1 MIAESSGVR
10 PHDVEFW
17 CERAK
22 YAHYSAF
29 FKMNQMTEFSDSPAT
44 IAIVGAGIAGLA
56 CARVLAEAGHRVT
69 VFEKSRG
76 VGGRTSTRRADGW
89 QADHGAQYFTAQ
101 HPAFAAEVARWVAS
115 GAAAPWAARVA
126 SIGSLG
132 PRELLA
138 PAQRYVGV
146 PGMTAPARHL
156 SAGIETVLKTTIT
169 ELMRD
174 EQGWRLISAEQG
186 ALAVHYDVVIVAVPA
201 PQAVPLLRRAEPG
214 LAVIA
219 QRTEMRPA
227 WAVMAQCGHLPDPGF
242 DAAFVNFGPLGWIAH
257 DTSKPGRT
265 GVSTWVLHA
274 TPEWSQAHLEAS
286 PERIT
291 RTLLDAFRDIV
302 GATADTATAH
312 RWRYAEL
319 APSSVAAPGRFAW
332 RAGPRIGL
340 CGDWLGGGKIEG
352 AWLSGTGLGSAVA
365 DTLITR

>member
-1 MIAESSGVR
+1 
-10 PHDVEFW
+10 
-17 CERAK
+17 
-22 YAHYSAF
+22 
-29 FKMNQMTEFSDSPAT
+29 MTAFSDSPAT

-156 SAGIETVLKTTIT
+156 SAGIETVLETTIT
-169 ELMRD
+169 ELRRD

-186 ALAVHYDVVIVAVPA
+186 ALAVHHDVVIVAVPA

-274 TPEWSQAHLEAS
+274 TPEWSQAHLEAP
-286 PERIT
+286 PEQIT

-319 APSSVAAPGRFAW
+319 ASSSVAAPGRFAW

>member
-1 MIAESSGVR
+1 
-10 PHDVEFW
+10 
-17 CERAK
+17 
-22 YAHYSAF
+22 
-29 FKMNQMTEFSDSPAT
+29 MNQMTAFSDSPAT

-156 SAGIETVLKTTIT
+156 SAGIETVLETTIT
-169 ELMRD
+169 ELRRD

-186 ALAVHYDVVIVAVPA
+186 ALAVHHDVVIVAVPA

-274 TPEWSQAHLEAS
+274 TPEWSQAHLEAP
-286 PERIT
+286 PEQIT

>member
-1 MIAESSGVR
+1 
-10 PHDVEFW
+10 
-17 CERAK
+17 
-22 YAHYSAF
+22 
-29 FKMNQMTEFSDSPAT
+29 MNQMTAFSDSPTT

-56 CARVLAEAGHRVT
+56 CARVLAEAGHQVT

-156 SAGIETVLKTTIT
+156 SAGIKTVLETTIT
-169 ELMRD
+169 ELMHD
-174 EQGWRLISAEQG
+174 EQGWRLISAERG
-186 ALAVHYDVVIVAVPA
+186 ALAVHHDVVIVAVPA

-274 TPEWSQAHLEAS
+274 TPEWSQAHLEAP

-319 APSSVAAPGRFAW
+319 ASSSVAAPGRFAW

>member
-1 MIAESSGVR
+1 
-10 PHDVEFW
+10 
-17 CERAK
+17 
-22 YAHYSAF
+22 
-29 FKMNQMTEFSDSPAT
+29 MNQMTAFSDSPAT

-156 SAGIETVLKTTIT
+156 SAGIETVLETTIT
-169 ELMRD
+169 ELRRD

-186 ALAVHYDVVIVAVPA
+186 ALAVHHDVVIVAVPA

-274 TPEWSQAHLEAS
+274 TPEWSQAHLEAP
-286 PERIT
+286 PEQIT

-352 AWLSGTGLGSAVA
+352 AWLSGTGLGGAVA

>member
-1 MIAESSGVR
+1 
-10 PHDVEFW
+10 
-17 CERAK
+17 
-22 YAHYSAF
+22 
-29 FKMNQMTEFSDSPAT
+29 MTAFSDSSST

-156 SAGIETVLKTTIT
+156 SVGIETVLETTIT
-169 ELMRD
+169 ELMHD
-174 EQGWRLISAEQG
+174 EQGWRLISAERG
-186 ALAVHYDVVIVAVPA
+186 ALAVHHDVVIVAVPA

-274 TPEWSQAHLEAS
+274 TPEWSQAHLEAP

-365 DTLITR
+365 DTLITH

>member
-1 MIAESSGVR
+1 
-10 PHDVEFW
+10 
-17 CERAK
+17 
-22 YAHYSAF
+22 
-29 FKMNQMTEFSDSPAT
+29 MNQMTAFSDSPAT

-156 SAGIETVLKTTIT
+156 SAGIETVLETTIT
-169 ELMRD
+169 ELRRD

-186 ALAVHYDVVIVAVPA
+186 ALAVHHDVVIVAVPA

-274 TPEWSQAHLEAS
+274 TPEWSQAHLEAP
-286 PERIT
+286 PEQIT

-319 APSSVAAPGRFAW
+319 ASSSVAAPGRFAW

>member
-1 MIAESSGVR
+1 
-10 PHDVEFW
+10 
-17 CERAK
+17 
-22 YAHYSAF
+22 
-29 FKMNQMTEFSDSPAT
+29 MTAFSDSPTT

-56 CARVLAEAGHRVT
+56 CARVLAEAGHQVT

-156 SAGIETVLKTTIT
+156 SAGIKTVLETTIT
-169 ELMRD
+169 ELMHD
-174 EQGWRLISAEQG
+174 EQGWRLISAERG
-186 ALAVHYDVVIVAVPA
+186 ALAVHHDVVIVAVPA

-274 TPEWSQAHLEAS
+274 TPEWSQAHLEAP

-319 APSSVAAPGRFAW
+319 ASSSVAAPGRFAW

>member
-1 MIAESSGVR
+1 
-10 PHDVEFW
+10 
-17 CERAK
+17 
-22 YAHYSAF
+22 
-29 FKMNQMTEFSDSPAT
+29 MNQTTAFSDSPAT

-169 ELMRD
+169 ELMHD

>member
-1 MIAESSGVR
+1 
-10 PHDVEFW
+10 
-17 CERAK
+17 
-22 YAHYSAF
+22 
-29 FKMNQMTEFSDSPAT
+29 MTEFSDSPAT

-274 TPEWSQAHLEAS
+274 TPEWSQAHLEAP

-302 GATADTATAH
+302 GATADTAIAH

>member
-1 MIAESSGVR
+1 
-10 PHDVEFW
+10 
-17 CERAK
+17 
-22 YAHYSAF
+22 
-29 FKMNQMTEFSDSPAT
+29 MNQMTAFSDSPAT

-156 SAGIETVLKTTIT
+156 SAGIETVLETTIT
-169 ELMRD
+169 ELMHD
-174 EQGWRLISAEQG
+174 EQGWRLISAERG
-186 ALAVHYDVVIVAVPA
+186 ALAVHHDVVIVAVPA

-265 GVSTWVLHA
+265 GASTWVLHA
-274 TPEWSQAHLEAS
+274 TPEWSQAHLEAP
-286 PERIT
+286 PEQIT

>member
-1 MIAESSGVR
+1 
-10 PHDVEFW
+10 
-17 CERAK
+17 
-22 YAHYSAF
+22 
-29 FKMNQMTEFSDSPAT
+29 MTAFSDSPAT

-156 SAGIETVLKTTIT
+156 SAGIETVLETTIT
-169 ELMRD
+169 ELMHD
-174 EQGWRLISAEQG
+174 EQGWRLISAERG
-186 ALAVHYDVVIVAVPA
+186 ALAVHHDVVIVAVPA

-274 TPEWSQAHLEAS
+274 TPEWSQANLEAP

-365 DTLITR
+365 DTLITH

>member
-1 MIAESSGVR
+1 
-10 PHDVEFW
+10 
-17 CERAK
+17 
-22 YAHYSAF
+22 
-29 FKMNQMTEFSDSPAT
+29 MT
-44 IAIVGAGIAGLA
+44 VY
-56 CARVLAEAGHRVT
+56 
-69 VFEKSRG
+69 EKSCG

-115 GAAAPWAARVA
+115 GEAAPWAARVE

-146 PGMTAPARHL
+146 PGMTASARHL
-156 SAGIETVLKTTIT
+156 SAGIETVLETTIT
-169 ELMRD
+169 VSMRD

-186 ALAVHYDVVIVAVPA
+186 AVAVHHDVVVAAVPA
-201 PQAVPLLRRAEPG
+201 PQAVPLLRRAAPG

-219 QRTEMRPA
+219 QRTEMRPS
-227 WAVMAQCGHLPDPGF
+227 WAVMAQFGHLPDSGF

-274 TPEWSQAHLEAS
+274 TPEWSQAHLEAP
-286 PERIT
+286 PEKIT
-291 RTLLDAFRDIV
+291 PTLLDAFREIG

-340 CGDWLGGGKIEG
+340 CGDWLGGMAQRHRPRQRGG
-352 AWLSGTGLGSAVA
+352 RHPDHALSGTDRLAAASWRRPERAFACRRGL
-365 DTLITR
+365 LH

>member
-1 MIAESSGVR
+1 
-10 PHDVEFW
+10 
-17 CERAK
+17 
-22 YAHYSAF
+22 
-29 FKMNQMTEFSDSPAT
+29 MNQMTAFSDSPAT

-115 GAAAPWAARVA
+115 GAAASWAARVA

-156 SAGIETVLKTTIT
+156 SAGIETVLETTIT
-169 ELMRD
+169 ELRRD

-186 ALAVHYDVVIVAVPA
+186 ALAVHHDVVIVAVPA

-274 TPEWSQAHLEAS
+274 TPEWSQAHLEAP

>member
-1 MIAESSGVR
+1 
-10 PHDVEFW
+10 
-17 CERAK
+17 
-22 YAHYSAF
+22 
-29 FKMNQMTEFSDSPAT
+29 MTSLSDSPAN

-56 CARVLAEAGHRVT
+56 CARVLTDAGHRVT
-69 VFEKSRG
+69 VYEKSRG
-76 VGGRTSTRRADGW
+76 VGGRMSTRRTDGW

-101 HPAFAAEVARWVAS
+101 HPAFVAEISRWVAS

-126 SIGSLG
+126 SIGSLW
-132 PRELLA
+132 PRALLA

-156 SAGIETVLKTTIT
+156 SAGIETVRETTIT
-169 ELMRD
+169 GLMRD
-174 EQGWRLISAEQG
+174 VHGWRLISAEHR
-186 ALAVHYDVVIVAVPA
+186 ALDARHDVVIVAVPA
-201 PQAVPLLRRAEPG
+201 PQAVRLLQRAEPG

-242 DAAFVNFGPLGWIAH
+242 DAAFVNSGPLGWIAH

-265 GVSTWVLHA
+265 GASTWVLHA
-274 TPEWSQAHLEAS
+274 TPDWSQAHLEAP
-286 PERIT
+286 PEQIT

-312 RWRYAEL
+312 RWRYAEP
-319 APSSVAAPGRFAW
+319 APSSVATPGRFAW

-352 AWLSGTGLGSAVA
+352 AWLSGTGLGGAVA
-365 DTLITR
+365 DTLITH

>member
-1 MIAESSGVR
+1 
-10 PHDVEFW
+10 
-17 CERAK
+17 
-22 YAHYSAF
+22 
-29 FKMNQMTEFSDSPAT
+29 MNQMTAFSDSPAT

-156 SAGIETVLKTTIT
+156 SAGIETVLETTIT
-169 ELMRD
+169 ELMHD
-174 EQGWRLISAEQG
+174 EQGWRLISAERG
-186 ALAVHYDVVIVAVPA
+186 ALAVHHDVVIVAVPA

-265 GVSTWVLHA
+265 GASTWVLHA
-274 TPEWSQAHLEAS
+274 TPEWSQAHLEAP
-286 PERIT
+286 PEQIT

-319 APSSVAAPGRFAW
+319 APSSVAASGRFAW

>member
-1 MIAESSGVR
+1 
-10 PHDVEFW
+10 
-17 CERAK
+17 
-22 YAHYSAF
+22 
-29 FKMNQMTEFSDSPAT
+29 MNQMTAFSDSSST

-156 SAGIETVLKTTIT
+156 SVGIETVLETTIT
-169 ELMRD
+169 ELMHD
-174 EQGWRLISAEQG
+174 EQGWRLISAERG
-186 ALAVHYDVVIVAVPA
+186 ALAVHHDVVIVAVPA

-274 TPEWSQAHLEAS
+274 TPEWSQAHLEAP

-365 DTLITR
+365 DTLITH

>member
-1 MIAESSGVR
+1 MRS
-10 PHDVEFW
+10 HDVEFW

-29 FKMNQMTEFSDSPAT
+29 FKMNQTTAFSDSPAT

-169 ELMRD
+169 ELMHD

>member
-1 MIAESSGVR
+1 
-10 PHDVEFW
+10 
-17 CERAK
+17 
-22 YAHYSAF
+22 
-29 FKMNQMTEFSDSPAT
+29 MTAFSDSPAT

-56 CARVLAEAGHRVT
+56 CAHVLAEAGHRVT

-156 SAGIETVLKTTIT
+156 SAGIETVLETTIT
-169 ELMRD
+169 ELMHD
-174 EQGWRLISAEQG
+174 EQGWRLISAERG
-186 ALAVHYDVVIVAVPA
+186 ALAGHHDVVIVAVPA

-274 TPEWSQAHLEAS
+274 TPEWSQAHLEAP
-286 PERIT
+286 PEQIT

-319 APSSVAAPGRFAW
+319 ASSSVAAPGRFAW

>member
-1 MIAESSGVR
+1 
-10 PHDVEFW
+10 
-17 CERAK
+17 
-22 YAHYSAF
+22 
-29 FKMNQMTEFSDSPAT
+29 MNQMTEFSDSPAT

-274 TPEWSQAHLEAS
+274 TPEWSQAHLEAP

-302 GATADTATAH
+302 GATADTAIAH